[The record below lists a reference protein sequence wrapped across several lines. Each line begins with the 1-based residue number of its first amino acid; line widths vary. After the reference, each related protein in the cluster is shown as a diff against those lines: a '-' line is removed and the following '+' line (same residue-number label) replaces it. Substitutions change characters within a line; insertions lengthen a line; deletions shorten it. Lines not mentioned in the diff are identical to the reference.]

1 MWHALAFFP
10 TAYVSG
16 FCWPDSTNRWQLRYE
31 RVRAALVDVQVE
43 LQDELYRR
51 CACIRWEARVWS
63 YAPKRKVDAL
73 NDSGALGFYILFFRI
88 QAST

>member
-16 FCWPDSTNRWQLRYE
+16 SCWPDSTNRWQLRYE

-43 LQDELYRR
+43 LQEELYRR
-51 CACIRWEARVWS
+51 CMHSMGGESVVQEELYRRCMHSMGGESVVIRAQTQSRCTE
-63 YAPKRKVDAL
+63 
-73 NDSGALGFYILFFRI
+73 
-88 QAST
+88 